1 MRAGARPT
9 VISSLCRQGRPT
21 QEAKLQAGPVADTS
35 NLRECGIVHRPTQGK
50 PDGHQHQPE
59 ERGGCAPP
67 VLVGLLL
74 LLLIGVGA
82 FSAWMVE
89 RAILAPYE
97 SRIYPNVYVLG
108 ENLGGFT
115 LNEAAHRLETLFAGY
130 DTGDLIL
137 TDGTYQW
144 RVPWSEAGMHLDA
157 QATAQRAYD
166 IGREQGWQTLLSMW
180 LGEDR
185 WGTSRTVSP
194 AFTIDADTTRRA
206 LEAIAPEMHVPPVD
220 AAIRLDGAQ
229 VVTTASES
237 GRSLDVDATAQKIVD
252 TVLHLGPDY
261 PFAPTYR
268 TIPPDVDDVEGLAA
282 EAEAMLNCQIQ
293 VSASGEHEGQPASW
307 SWTLGREAVAAWLHV
322 EETEDPPGYAV
333 RCDDDAVA
341 ATVANLAA
349 EPEAAEW
356 GFPTETATALVL
368 EAFEAGGGDVLVEL
382 TPPPRIYVVQAGD
395 RLTTIAAQFGMPPG
409 LIAEQNPSVDLNQL
423 YVGQELL
430 IPPQDVLTPYDT
442 VPGKRVEI
450 SIPEQRLRVYENDAL
465 VHDWPCST
473 GKKDSPT
480 YTGAFQVLTKE
491 EMAYASQW
499 DLEMPHFI
507 GIYRAGGDTYNGI
520 HALPTL
526 ANGQRLWAGNLGSR
540 ASFGCIILGIEE
552 AEILF
557 NWVEL
562 GVPIIIR

>member
-1 MRAGARPT
+1 M
-9 VISSLCRQGRPT
+9 Q
-21 QEAKLQAGPVADTS
+21 
-35 NLRECGIVHRPTQGK
+35 
-50 PDGHQHQPE
+50 QPAQRKRDASPGQPKE
-59 ERGGCAPP
+59 KRGCAAPF
-67 VLVGLLL
+67 LLALLL
-74 LLLIGVGA
+74 LLLVGAGA
-82 FSAWMVE
+82 FSVWMVQ

-115 LNEAAHRLETLFAGY
+115 PTEAVHHLEALFAGY

-137 TDGTYQW
+137 SDGTHVW

-166 IGREQGWQTLLSMW
+166 AGRQQGWQTLISLW

-185 WGTSRTVSP
+185 RGTSRRVSP
-194 AFTIDADTTRRA
+194 AFTIDAHATRRA
-206 LEAIAPEMHVPPVD
+206 LEAVAAEMHVPPVD
-220 AAIRLDGAQ
+220 ATIRLEGTH
-229 VVTTASES
+229 VVTTPSAS

-252 TVLHLGPDY
+252 TVRHLGPDY

-268 TIPPDVDDVEGLAA
+268 TIPPDIDNVDDLAA
-282 EAEAMLNCQIQ
+282 EAEAMLSCQIQ
-293 VSASGEHEGQPASW
+293 VSARGEHEGQPFSW
-307 SWTLGREAVAAWLHV
+307 SWTLGRETVAAWLRV
-322 EETEDPPGYAV
+322 ERTEEPPGFAI
-333 RCDDDAVA
+333 RRDEAAVA
-341 ATVANLAA
+341 ATIERLAA
-349 EPEAAEW
+349 EPEAADW
-356 GFPTETATALVL
+356 GFPTEAATSQIVG
-368 EAFEAGGGDVLVEL
+368 AFESGGGDVSLDL
-382 TPPPRIYVVQAGD
+382 TPPPRIYIVQSGD
-395 RLTTIAAQFGMPPG
+395 RLTTIAEKFGMPPG
-409 LIAEQNPSVDLNQL
+409 LIAEQNLDVDLNQL
-423 YVGQELL
+423 QVGQELV
-430 IPPQDVLTPYDT
+430 IPRQEVLTPYET

-465 VHDWPCST
+465 IHDWPCST

-480 YTGAFQVLTKE
+480 YAGEFQVLTKE
-491 EMAYASQW
+491 ELAYASQW

-520 HALPTL
+520 HALPIL

-552 AEILF
+552 AETLF

-562 GVPIIIR
+562 GVPVVIR